1 MKVTKREQ
9 TLIGVLVF
17 VLLIYGF
24 YQFIYI
30 KQIKQI
36 TELKASRDTYS
47 QKWQQV
53 RAEIAS
59 KDQKNEQYKDLNS
72 KIISKTDTLFPSIK
86 QEEIIVILDK
96 MIKKSNIQTDVLG
109 FSEVSSE
116 NTTAVDTSKTT
127 NNSVTGTDTTN
138 KLDTLVGKFNGTPTK
153 NSDNV
158 TTNTSNSSTNAN
170 ANTTSANTSTSI
182 NNTKITGA
190 YKMETTLNFKGTY
203 NELISFIGQVES
215 YNEKIVINSINIT
228 GALGS
233 NITGTIIL
241 DFYGVPRLNNKD
253 DFKWDYKAPSGN
265 KSPYVGSS
273 SSLLVSTPIVTNNV
287 ASTAANSGS
296 TVTNSGNS
304 VTSSASM
311 AIKSVNTVAK
321 AEVKSD
327 FMLNAKPKTTNNLHT
342 ITIEKAKEESM
353 KSYIYSNN
361 TGIDLVEF
369 YFTKI
374 GSKYY
379 YKYKTSIESY
389 PKNFNNYIEFVP
401 NGGNIILDMVSQKR
415 GTSSDLSG
423 ANIRITNDT
432 DKSVVVNISNDDK
445 SKQRVNIIK
454 EKGDISVV
462 RK

>member
-1 MKVTKREQ
+1 M
-9 TLIGVLVF
+9 LIGVLVF

-36 TELKASRDTYS
+36 TELKSSRDTYS

-59 KDQKNEQYKDLNS
+59 KDQKNAQYKDLNS
-72 KIISKTDTLFPSIK
+72 KIISKTDMLFPSIK

-96 MIKKSNIQTDVLG
+96 MIKKSNIKTDVLG

-116 NTTAVDTSKTT
+116 NTTSVDASKTT
-127 NNSVTGTDTTN
+127 NTSVTSTDTTN
-138 KLDTLVGKFNGTPTK
+138 KLDTLVSKFNGTPTK
-153 NSDNV
+153 NSANV

-170 ANTTSANTSTSI
+170 TNTTSTNTTSTNTSTNI

-203 NELISFIGQVES
+203 NELISLIGQVES
-215 YNEKIVINSINIT
+215 YNEKIVINNINIT

-233 NITGTIIL
+233 NITGTLVL

-253 DFKWDYKAPSGN
+253 NFKWDYKAPSGN
-265 KSPYVGSS
+265 KNPYVGSS
-273 SSLLVSTPIVTNNV
+273 ASTLVNTAITTNNV
-287 ASTAANSGS
+287 ASTPANSGS
-296 TVTNSGNS
+296 TATNSGTS
-304 VTSSASM
+304 VTSSAST
-311 AIKSVNTVAK
+311 ATKGVNTVAK

-379 YKYKTSIESY
+379 YKYKTGIESY
-389 PKNFNNYIEFVP
+389 PENFKNCIEFVP
-401 NGGNIILDMVSQKR
+401 NGGNIILDMTSQKR
-415 GTSSDLSG
+415 GISSDLSG

-432 DKSVVVNISNDDK
+432 DKSVVVNISGDDK
-445 SKQRVNIIK
+445 NKPRVNIIK

>member
-1 MKVTKREQ
+1 MKVTKRERM
-9 TLIGVLVF
+9 LIGVLVF

-30 KQIKQI
+30 KQIQQI
-36 TELKASRDTYS
+36 TELKASRDTCS

-53 RAEIAS
+53 RANIAS
-59 KDQKNEQYKDLNS
+59 KDLKDEQYKDLNS
-72 KIISKTDTLFPSIK
+72 KILSKTDMLFPSIK

-96 MIKKSNIQTDVLG
+96 MIKKSNIQTDALG

-116 NTTAVDTSKTT
+116 NTTSVDTSKTA
-127 NNSVTGTDTTN
+127 NAVVSSTDTTN
-138 KLDTLVGKFNGTPTK
+138 KLDTLVSKFNGTPTK
-153 NSDNV
+153 DSANV
-158 TTNTSNSSTNAN
+158 TTNTSNSSTN
-170 ANTTSANTSTSI
+170 TSTST
-182 NNTKITGA
+182 NNPKITGA
-190 YKMETTLNFKGTY
+190 YKMEATLNFKGTY
-203 NELISFIGQVES
+203 DELISFIGQVEN
-215 YNEKIVINSINIT
+215 YNEKIVINNINIT
-228 GALGS
+228 GAQGS

-241 DFYGVPRLNNKD
+241 DFYGVPKLNNKD

-265 KSPYVGSS
+265 KNPYAGSS
-273 SSLLVSTPIVTNNV
+273 SSLQVSTPIVTNNAV
-287 ASTAANSGS
+287 NTVANSGS
-296 TVTNSGNS
+296 TVTNSGS
-304 VTSSASM
+304 LVTSSAST
-311 AIKSVNTVAK
+311 ATKSVNTVAK

-327 FMLNAKPKTTNNLHT
+327 FTLNAKPKTTNNLHT

-353 KSYIYSNN
+353 KSYIYANN
-361 TGIDLVEF
+361 SGIELVEF

-401 NGGNIILDMVSQKR
+401 NGGNIVLDMVSQKR

-432 DKSVVVNISNDDK
+432 DKSVVVNISSDDK
-445 SKQRVNIIK
+445 SKPRVNIIK